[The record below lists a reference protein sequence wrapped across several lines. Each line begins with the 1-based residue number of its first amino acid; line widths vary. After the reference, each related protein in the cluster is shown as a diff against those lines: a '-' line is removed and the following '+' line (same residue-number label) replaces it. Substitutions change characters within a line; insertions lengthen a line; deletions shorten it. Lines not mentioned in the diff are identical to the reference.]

1 MATSG
6 SYDFGLNA
14 QEIVKE
20 ALYSIGAIAVEET
33 PTADEIT
40 SSLRRLNMMLKAWQ
54 AEGLGIWLNQE
65 VTLILQNDVV
75 QYTLGPTGDGHCS
88 ATMNKTELSV
98 AAAAADG
105 TITVDSD
112 SAISDAD
119 IIGIEL
125 DSTTVDWDVVN
136 GAPVANVV
144 TLTGTINTAAAI
156 DNHVYS
162 YTSLTQRP
170 LEIIEARLR
179 DADYNDTPLEIIS
192 RQEYQAINDK
202 TVEGSPNSIHY
213 QPTTINGT
221 LWVWPEP
228 NNTKEQIVMTI
239 KRPIMDFDAITDDA
253 DFPPEWLEAV
263 TTNLALRLAP
273 AYGALV
279 HPELK
284 SLAQTSK
291 FEAKG
296 FDRESTSIF
305 FQPDVR

>member
-6 SYDFGLNA
+6 SYNFGLNA
-14 QEIVKE
+14 QKIVKE
-20 ALYSIGAIAVEET
+20 SLYDIGAIAVEET

-40 SSLRRLNMMLKAWQ
+40 SALRKLNMMLKAWQ

-65 VTLILQNDVV
+65 VVLILQNDVV
-75 QYTLGPTGDGHCS
+75 QYTIGPTGNGHCS
-88 ATMNKTELSV
+88 ALMNMTELAV
-98 AAAAADG
+98 AAVAADG

-112 SAISDAD
+112 SAISDGD

-125 DSTTVDWDVVN
+125 DSTTVDWDVVS
-136 GAPVANVV
+136 GAPVADVV
-144 TLTGTINTAAAI
+144 TLTGTVNTAAAV

-162 YTSLTQRP
+162 YTALTQRP

-179 DADYNDTPLEIIS
+179 DADYNDTPLDIIS
-192 RQEYQAINDK
+192 RREYQDINDK
-202 TVEGSPNSIHY
+202 TTEGSPSSIHY
-213 QPTTINGT
+213 QPTLTNGT

-228 NNTKEQIVMTI
+228 NNMKERIVMTI

-263 TTNLALRLAP
+263 ITNLDLRLAP
-273 AYGALV
+273 VYGVPV